1 MTYAFLMNSVF
12 ILTACLKT
20 LDPEMLQN
28 LELPETPEQ
37 NLPVKK
43 VVYRSSLPH
52 FEDNISSHM
61 TNSRFNS
68 FTGYQ
73 TLNEREESF
82 KVLFRLYIS

>member
-1 MTYAFLMNSVF
+1 MRFPDEFSA
-12 ILTACLKT
+12 ILTACLKM
-20 LDPEMLQN
+20 LDPEILRN
-28 LELPETPEQ
+28 LELPESPEQ

-43 VVYRSSLPH
+43 VVYRSSPPH
-52 FEDNISSHM
+52 LEDNISSSM

-73 TLNEREESF
+73 TLTEREESF